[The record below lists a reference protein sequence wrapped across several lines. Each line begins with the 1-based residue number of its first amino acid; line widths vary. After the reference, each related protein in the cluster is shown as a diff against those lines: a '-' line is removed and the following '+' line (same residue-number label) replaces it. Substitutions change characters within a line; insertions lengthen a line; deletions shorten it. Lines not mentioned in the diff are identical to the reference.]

1 MQSSKIFASMI
12 EQSNGKMVTVT
23 FIKQDGSTRILN
35 GRLGVKKY
43 LKGGKLSTNTD
54 EYINIYDVQNK
65 GYRSVNRNTIVAL
78 RMQGIEAVA
87 VQAQRGCAL
96 AV

>member
-1 MQSSKIFASMI
+1 MQSSKIFAGMI
-12 EQSNGKMVTVT
+12 DKSNGKMVTVT
-23 FIKQDGSTRILN
+23 FIKQDGSTRVLN

-43 LKGGKLSTNTD
+43 LKGGKLNVNTD
-54 EYINIYDVQNK
+54 EYISIYDVQNK

-87 VQAQRGCAL
+87 V
-96 AV
+96 

>member
-1 MQSSKIFASMI
+1 MTSSKVFASMI
-12 EQSNGKMVTVT
+12 DNSNGKMVTVT

-43 LKGGKLSTNTD
+43 LKGGKLNTNSA
-54 EYINIYDVQNK
+54 EYISIYDVQNK
-65 GYRSVNRNTIVAL
+65 GYRSINRNTIVAL

-87 VQAQRGCAL
+87 V
-96 AV
+96 

>member
-1 MQSSKIFASMI
+1 MTSSKVFANMI

-23 FIKQDGSTRILN
+23 FVKQDGTTRVLN

-65 GYRSVNRNTIVAL
+65 GYRSINRNTIVAL

-87 VQAQRGCAL
+87 V
-96 AV
+96 

>member
-1 MQSSKIFASMI
+1 MSSSKVFANMI
-12 EQSNGKMVTVT
+12 DQSNGKMVTVT

-35 GRLGVKKY
+35 DRLGVKKY
-43 LKGGKLSTNTD
+43 LKGGKLNVNTN
-54 EYINIYDVQNK
+54 EYISIYDVQNK

-87 VQAQRGCAL
+87 V
-96 AV
+96 

>member
-1 MQSSKIFASMI
+1 MSSSKVFASMI

-23 FIKQDGSTRILN
+23 FIKQDGTTRVLN

-87 VQAQRGCAL
+87 V
-96 AV
+96 

>member
-1 MQSSKIFASMI
+1 MSSSKVFASMI
-12 EQSNGKMVTVT
+12 DNSNGKMVTVT

-43 LKGGKLSTNTD
+43 LKGGKTSTNTA
-54 EYINIYDVQNK
+54 EYISIYDVQNK
-65 GYRSVNRNTIVAL
+65 GYRSINRNTIVAL

-87 VQAQRGCAL
+87 V
-96 AV
+96 

>member
-1 MQSSKIFASMI
+1 MQSSKIFANMI

-65 GYRSVNRNTIVAL
+65 GYRSINRSTIIGL

-87 VQAQRGCAL
+87 V
-96 AV
+96 

>member
-1 MQSSKIFASMI
+1 MSSSKVFASMI
-12 EQSNGKMVTVT
+12 DNSNGKMVTVT
-23 FIKQDGSTRILN
+23 FIKQDGSTRVLN

-43 LKGGKLSTNTD
+43 LKGGKLNVNTD
-54 EYINIYDVQNK
+54 EYISIYDVQNK

-87 VQAQRGCAL
+87 V
-96 AV
+96 

>member
-1 MQSSKIFASMI
+1 MSSSKVFASMI

-23 FIKQDGSTRILN
+23 FIKQDGTTRVLN

-65 GYRSVNRNTIVAL
+65 GYRSINRNTIVAL

-87 VQAQRGCAL
+87 V
-96 AV
+96 

>member
-1 MQSSKIFASMI
+1 MI
-12 EQSNGKMVTVT
+12 EQSNGKMVTVS
-23 FIKQDGSTRILN
+23 FIKQDGTTRVLN

-43 LKGGKLSTNTD
+43 LKGGKLNTNTD

-87 VQAQRGCAL
+87 V
-96 AV
+96 

>member
-1 MQSSKIFASMI
+1 MSSSKIFASMI
-12 EQSNGKMVTVT
+12 DNSNGKMVTVT

-43 LKGGKLSTNTD
+43 LKGGKATVDTN
-54 EYINIYDVQNK
+54 EYISIYDVQNK
-65 GYRSVNRNTIVAL
+65 GYRSVNRNTIVGL

-87 VQAQRGCAL
+87 V
-96 AV
+96 

>member
-1 MQSSKIFASMI
+1 MKSSKVFASMI
-12 EQSNGKMVTVT
+12 DNSNGKMVTVT

-43 LKGGKLSTNTD
+43 LKGGKSSVDAN
-54 EYINIYDVQNK
+54 EYISIYDVQNK

-87 VQAQRGCAL
+87 V
-96 AV
+96 

>member
-1 MQSSKIFASMI
+1 MQSSKIFANMI
-12 EQSNGKMVTVT
+12 DNSNGKMVTVT

-43 LKGGKLSTNTD
+43 LKGGKATVDAN
-54 EYINIYDVQNK
+54 EYISIYDVQNK
-65 GYRSVNRNTIVAL
+65 GYRSINRSTIIGL

-87 VQAQRGCAL
+87 V
-96 AV
+96 

>member
-1 MQSSKIFASMI
+1 MSSSKVFASMI
-12 EQSNGKMVTVT
+12 EQSNGKMVTVS
-23 FIKQDGSTRILN
+23 FIKQDGTTRVLN

-87 VQAQRGCAL
+87 V
-96 AV
+96 